1 LSEARAN
8 LNRIDSKGNKQIS
21 EAKTALTRINATG
34 SKQVISAQVTL
45 NKIAEVRPVEV
56 ASAKAEISRTIAA
69 AQQLKA
75 DLDPTYVKAPQNGVI
90 FDIYTPAGEVVS
102 NDGIVELGQIN
113 QMYAI
118 VEVYQSDVSK
128 FLKIT
133 LLCLCVSACKKNP
146 ENLNQICKLLTLP
159 NL

>member
-1 LSEARAN
+1 MRLCFFAPLREIECTS
-8 LNRIDSKGNKQIS
+8 
-21 EAKTALTRINATG
+21 
-34 SKQVISAQVTL
+34 L
-45 NKIAEVRPVEV
+45 NKIDEVRPVDLV
-56 ASAKAEISRTIAA
+56 SAKAN
-69 AQQLKA
+69 
-75 DLDPTYVKAPQNGVI
+75 LDQTYVKAPQNGVI

-128 FLKIT
+128 ILKIT